1 MRLAIV
7 VVGLM
12 GTATALAAPTV
23 SPLEEVVVRA
33 HPLSGEGLAQ
43 PVDRLQGEALA
54 RNLAGSLG
62 EVVSRQPGVSTTFFG
77 QAVGRPVIHGLG
89 GPRVRVMEDRIASL
103 DASVASDDHAVTVEP
118 FLAND
123 VEILKGPTTLVYGS
137 GAIGGVV
144 DVHTGRIPHALPDE
158 AVSGRVEARGDDVAD
173 QRTMAARLDG
183 ALGDVAWHAD
193 GFFRRLDDYR
203 IPGHPESAALRALE
217 GDLEDGHSE
226 SSELPNSDVDSDGG
240 SVGMSWVGARGF
252 AGLAV
257 SRYRSEYGLPGG
269 HAHEDEATSESGD
282 VRLDLEQQRWD
293 LEAALDRPLP
303 LVEAVNLRVGVNDYR
318 HRELEP
324 AGVVG
329 TVFDVDAWEGRVE
342 LSHVPLAGWSGVL
355 GLQLGREDFDALGDE
370 AFTPASRTDSRAL
383 FLLEERNYPM
393 FTVQTGAR
401 VERVEVEAEDGRR
414 REFDTASASLGF
426 VVPLG
431 ASWEVGLLGDLAS
444 RAPSAAELF
453 SAGPHAATRSFEIGN
468 PRLDEERAAN
478 VSLTAGY
485 ENERLRVAGTV
496 YFTRFSDFI
505 YQAESDL
512 ERDGLPVRFWSQN
525 DAEFRG
531 IDLQLEVGLL
541 AGGPVS
547 VDLRT
552 FYDRVHAELSDVA
565 ADRVPRLPP
574 ERAGIGLEGRWR
586 ELTASLDYLRV
597 MRQDRVAEFELPTE
611 GYDDLR
617 ARVALGVPLSGVEM
631 LLFLEGRNLTDAEQR
646 NHVSLLKDLAPYPGR
661 SVIGGV
667 RVSF

>member
-1 MRLAIV
+1 MRLAILIA
-7 VVGLM
+7 GLM
-12 GTATALAAPTV
+12 GTAAAVAAPTS
-23 SPLEEVVVRA
+23 SPIEEVVVRA

-43 PVDRLQGEALA
+43 PVDRLQGEELA

-62 EVVSRQPGVSTTFFG
+62 EVVSRQPGVATTFFG

-118 FLAND
+118 FLAD
-123 VEILKGPTTLVYGS
+123 DIEILKGPTTLVYGS

-158 AVSGRVEARGDDVAD
+158 KIEGRLEARGDDVAD
-173 QRTMAARLDG
+173 QRTMAARFDG
-183 ALGDVAWHAD
+183 ALGEVAWHAD

-217 GDLEDGHSE
+217 GEEDGGHAE
-226 SSELPNSDVDSDGG
+226 SDVLPNSDVDSDGG
-240 SVGMSWVGARGF
+240 SLGLSWVGDRGF

-269 HAHEDEATSESGD
+269 HAHEGEAEPESGD

-293 LEAALDRPLP
+293 LEAALDRPLA
-303 LVEAVNLRVGVNDYR
+303 LVESVNVRLGANDYR
-318 HRELEP
+318 HRELEG
-324 AGVVG
+324 AGEVG

-342 LSHVPLAGWSGVL
+342 LSHVPFAGWSGVL
-355 GLQLGREDFDALGDE
+355 GLQLGREDFEALGEE
-370 AFTPASRTDSRAL
+370 AFTPATRTESEAL
-383 FLLEERNYPM
+383 FLLEERDFPG
-393 FTVQTGAR
+393 FTLQTGAR

-414 REFDTASASLGF
+414 REFDALSASLGV

-431 ASWEVGLLGDLAS
+431 ASFEVGLLGDLAS
-444 RAPSAAELF
+444 RAPGAAELF
-453 SAGPHAATRSFEIGN
+453 SDGPHAATRSYEIGD
-468 PRLDEERAAN
+468 PGLDEERAAN

-485 ENERLRVAGTV
+485 ENERLRVTGTA
-496 YFTRFSDFI
+496 YFTRFTDFI
-505 YQAESDL
+505 YQADSGL
-512 ERDGLPVRFWSQN
+512 ERDGLPVRLWSQN

-531 IDLQLEVGLL
+531 IDLELDLALL
-541 AGGPVS
+541 TEGPVN

-552 FYDRVHAELSDVA
+552 FYDRVHAELSNVA

-574 ERAGIGLEGRWR
+574 ERAGVGVEGRWR
-586 ELTASLDYLRV
+586 GLTASVDYLRV
-597 MRQDRVAEFELPTE
+597 MRQDRVAEFELPTD

-617 ARVALGVPLSGVEM
+617 ARVALGLPLSGAHV

-661 SVIGGV
+661 SMIGGV